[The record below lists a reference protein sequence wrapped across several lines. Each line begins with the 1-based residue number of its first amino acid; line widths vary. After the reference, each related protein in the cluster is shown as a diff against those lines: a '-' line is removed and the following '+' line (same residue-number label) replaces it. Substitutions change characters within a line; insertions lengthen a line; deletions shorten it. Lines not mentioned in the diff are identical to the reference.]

1 MFNPDMQSTGATP
14 LWGVREGSALG
25 QAVKMGRT
33 PTGGREVRESQP
45 LQQRKLQRTDINSH
59 IDKGSICREDIA
71 VTRSSPHKQAAV
83 YQNPKQMEVKKKKA
97 NPQ

>member
-1 MFNPDMQSTGATP
+1 MLNPDVQSTGATP
-14 LWGVREGSALG
+14 LWGVREGSTSG

-33 PTGGREVRESQP
+33 PTGGREVGESQP
-45 LQQRKLQRTDINSH
+45 SEQRKLQRTDINSH

-71 VTRSSPHKQAAV
+71 VIHSSPHKQAAV
-83 YQNPKQMEVKKKKA
+83 HQNPKQMEVNKKA